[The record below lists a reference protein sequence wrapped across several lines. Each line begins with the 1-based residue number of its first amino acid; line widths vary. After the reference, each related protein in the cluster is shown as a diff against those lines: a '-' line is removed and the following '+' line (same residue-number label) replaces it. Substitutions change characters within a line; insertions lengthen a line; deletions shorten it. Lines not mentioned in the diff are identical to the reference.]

1 MEKIGFFG
9 GCFNPVTKAHVELIR
24 EVIEK
29 ENLDKVYFVPMGDF
43 YEKQDLISFE
53 HRKAMLG
60 LALQNEDK
68 MEILEISNQK
78 EKTYAIDTFQKI
90 DCQFPEVQRFFIMG
104 TDNYEKMRTWKNQEL
119 LQKYHYILLDRNKE
133 SMSSTMV
140 RNKIK
145 QGEDFVELVPEA
157 IVAYIKENNLYK

>member
-1 MEKIGFFG
+1 MEKFGFFG

-24 EVIEK
+24 EVIQK

-53 HRKAMLG
+53 HRKAMLA

-90 DCQFPEVQRFFIMG
+90 DEKFAQVQRFFIMG
-104 TDNYEKMRTWKNQEL
+104 TDNYEKMCTWKSQEL
-119 LQKYHYILLDRNKE
+119 LQKYRYILLDRNKK

-145 QGEDFVELVPEA
+145 QGENFEKFVPEA
-157 IVAYIKENNLYK
+157 IIPYIKEKNLYK

>member
-24 EVIEK
+24 EAIEM

-43 YEKQDLISFE
+43 YEKQDLISFKQ
-53 HRKAMLG
+53 RKEMLA

-68 MEILEISNQK
+68 MGILEVSNQK

-90 DCQFPEVQRFFIMG
+90 DCQFPEAQRFFIMG

-119 LQKYHYILLDRNKE
+119 LQKYQYILLDRSKKN
-133 SMSSTMV
+133 MSSTMV

-145 QGEDFVELVPEA
+145 QGEDFAELVPEA
-157 IVAYIKENNLYK
+157 IVPYIKENNLYK